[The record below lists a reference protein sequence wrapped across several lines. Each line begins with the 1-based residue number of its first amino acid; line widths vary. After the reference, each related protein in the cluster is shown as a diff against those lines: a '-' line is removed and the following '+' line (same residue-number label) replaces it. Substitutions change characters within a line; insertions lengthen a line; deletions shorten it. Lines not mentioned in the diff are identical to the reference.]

1 MSFSLIEL
9 VSYGIHCGW
18 HRNTQLQMYNGKPTI
33 VFHRCQSFF
42 FCCALFLPR
51 TCANVCTMSPGQK
64 GFERVSQ
71 TNRHW
76 KGYKRW
82 QFILEQL
89 PLPVFCRPARN
100 GPAVV
105 SSMLLETHFKGTSY
119 CELVKGGLEGRPNI
133 SDIKY
138 FPPPQTKSY
147 ILPSHFSSSSIS
159 TFESVIEWYSFTY
172 MLCFMWKGN
181 YTKLYLTLCLLH
193 PLHQECPFPNPQM
206 RCAAA
211 KGMDTR

>member
-1 MSFSLIEL
+1 MESQLSFIIVSL
-9 VSYGIHCGW
+9 S
-18 HRNTQLQMYNGKPTI
+18 
-33 VFHRCQSFF
+33 F

-51 TCANVCTMSPGQK
+51 TCANVCTMSQGQK

-89 PLPVFCRPARN
+89 PLPVFCRSARN

-105 SSMLLETHFKGTSY
+105 SNMLLETHFKGTSY
-119 CELVKGGLEGRPNI
+119 CELVKGRLEGRPNI

-159 TFESVIEWYSFTY
+159 TFESVIEWNSFTY
-172 MLCFMWKGN
+172 IVFHVKRE
-181 YTKLYLTLCLLH
+181 LYKSVSDTMSSSPLT
-193 PLHQECPFPNPQM
+193 PRM
-206 RCAAA
+206 SIS
-211 KGMDTR
+211 